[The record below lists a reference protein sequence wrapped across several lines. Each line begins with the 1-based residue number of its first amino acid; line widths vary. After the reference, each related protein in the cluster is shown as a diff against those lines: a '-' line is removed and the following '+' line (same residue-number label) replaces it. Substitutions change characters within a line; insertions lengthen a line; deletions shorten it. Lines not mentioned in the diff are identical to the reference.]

1 MSEDKKT
8 GLTFCIQKDGEHVK
22 KVIRKALIIEVPWL
36 VVVSGIFLILI
47 IFQFSLMNM
56 AFEKNFLGLLT
67 FVTMNLMVFLGLYSF
82 NRLLNWF
89 YSVNIITDQ
98 RLLDFEFSDIG
109 GKNIVECELADIQ
122 SITLQNQGL
131 LSFLF
136 RLSTIKILTSGDNPN
151 VDFEFIE
158 NPTKIQNLIS
168 DLARKAQNKK

>member
-1 MSEDKKT
+1 MNETQKT
-8 GLTFCIQKDGEHVK
+8 GQTFCIQKEGEHVK
-22 KVIRKALIIEVPWL
+22 KVIRKALIIELPWL
-36 VVVSGIFLILI
+36 VGVTGIFILLIL
-47 IFQFSLMNM
+47 FQLSLSSI
-56 AFEKNFLGLLT
+56 AFEKNLLGLLT
-67 FVTMNLMVFLGLYSF
+67 FVTMNLLLFLGLYTF

-158 NPTKIQNLIS
+158 HPTKVQNLIS
-168 DLARKAQNKK
+168 DLARKVQNQK

>member
-1 MSEDKKT
+1 MSEDLKT
-8 GLTFCIQKDGEHVK
+8 GLTFCIQKEGEHIK
-22 KVIRKALIIEVPWL
+22 KVIRKSLIIEIPWIFG
-36 VVVSGIFLILI
+36 VSGIFILLVI
-47 IFQFSLMNM
+47 TQISLSGI
-56 AFEKNFLGLLT
+56 ALEKNLLGLLT
-67 FVTMNLMVFLGLYSF
+67 FIIMSLMIFLGLYSF

-158 NPTKIQNLIS
+158 HPTKVQNLIS
-168 DLARKAQNKK
+168 DLARKVQNKK

>member
-1 MSEDKKT
+1 MNEALKT
-8 GLTFCIQKDGEHVK
+8 AQTFCIQKEGEHVK
-22 KVIRKALIIEVPWL
+22 KVLRKALIIELPWL
-36 VVVSGIFLILI
+36 IAVTGIFVLLIL
-47 IFQFSLMNM
+47 FQVSLSTV
-56 AFEKNFLGLLT
+56 ALEKNFLGLLT
-67 FVTMNLMVFLGLYSF
+67 FVSMNLTLFLGLYTF

-158 NPTKIQNLIS
+158 HPTKVQNLIS
-168 DLARKAQNKK
+168 DLARKVQNQK

>member
-1 MSEDKKT
+1 MNETQKT
-8 GLTFCIQKDGEHVK
+8 GQTFCIQKEGEHVK
-22 KVIRKALIIEVPWL
+22 KVIRKAIIIELPWL
-36 VVVSGIFLILI
+36 VGVTGIFILLIL
-47 IFQFSLMNM
+47 FQLSLSSI
-56 AFEKNFLGLLT
+56 AFEKNLLGLLT
-67 FVTMNLMVFLGLYSF
+67 FVTMNLLLFLGLYTF

-158 NPTKIQNLIS
+158 HPTKVQNLIS
-168 DLARKAQNKK
+168 DLARKVQKQK

>member
-1 MSEDKKT
+1 MNETQKT
-8 GLTFCIQKDGEHVK
+8 GQTFCIQKEGEHVK
-22 KVIRKALIIEVPWL
+22 KVIRKAIIIELPWL
-36 VVVSGIFLILI
+36 VGVTGIFILLIL
-47 IFQFSLMNM
+47 FQLSLSSI
-56 AFEKNFLGLLT
+56 AFEKNLLGLLT
-67 FVTMNLMVFLGLYSF
+67 FVTMNLLLFLGLYTF

-158 NPTKIQNLIS
+158 HPTKVQNLIS
-168 DLARKAQNKK
+168 DLARKVQNQK

>member
-1 MSEDKKT
+1 MNEALKT
-8 GLTFCIQKDGEHVK
+8 AQTFCIQKEGEHVK
-22 KVIRKALIIEVPWL
+22 KVLRKALIVELPWL
-36 VVVSGIFLILI
+36 ITVTGIFVLLIL
-47 IFQFSLMNM
+47 FQISLSTV
-56 AFEKNFLGLLT
+56 AIEKNFLGLLT
-67 FVTMNLMVFLGLYSF
+67 FVSMNLTIFLGLYTF

-122 SITLQNQGL
+122 SITVQNQGL

-158 NPTKIQNLIS
+158 HPTKVQNLVS
-168 DLARKAQNKK
+168 DLARKVQNQK